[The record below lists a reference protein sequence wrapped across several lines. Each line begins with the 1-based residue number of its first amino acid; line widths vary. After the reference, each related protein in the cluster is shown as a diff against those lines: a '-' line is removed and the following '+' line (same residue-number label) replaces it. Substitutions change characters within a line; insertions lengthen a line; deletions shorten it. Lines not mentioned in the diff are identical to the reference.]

1 MLVFGFLTLVMLFM
15 AGLSGRQLLLLSG
28 VAAAGTFAIF
38 RLGLVRDYQ
47 LNRLRVLLDPALDP
61 QGIGWNLRQ
70 SRIAIGSGQL
80 MGKGLFQGQQTNFEF
95 VPEQGSDFIFTAV
108 GEQLGFIGGILLVL
122 AYALIVWRLLVIA
135 TNSRDRFGAMICVGV
150 AAIIVF
156 HAFINIGMTMGIMPV
171 TGLPLPFV
179 SSGGS
184 SFLAFAFAL
193 GIANSVW
200 LRRSPLPPEFRDS

>member
-1 MLVFGFLTLVMLFM
+1 MATGTVKWFDDAKGYGFITPDDGGKDLFVHF
-15 AGLSGRQLLLLSG
+15 SG
-28 VAAAGTFAIF
+28 I
-38 RLGLVRDYQ
+38 
-47 LNRLRVLLDPALDP
+47 
-61 QGIGWNLRQ
+61 QGEGFKSLPEG
-70 SRIAIGSGQL
+70 A
-80 MGKGLFQGQQTNFEF
+80 KVEF

-135 TNSRDRFGAMICVGV
+135 TNSRDRFGAMISVGV

-171 TGLPLPFV
+171 TGLPLPFI

-200 LRRSPLPPEFRDS
+200 LRRSPLPPEYRDI